1 MAHHLSVN
9 FISDPSNSLSLH
21 DRVQIALAIADE
33 TLLKSLL
40 VDCLPPIAQR
50 HRIGHISA
58 TLSVPI
64 GSIGSTQSA
73 DGMIQYE
80 SIHCVLIDTS
90 NNPEQ
95 CVSNYI
101 NRNGNHRGYL
111 DLTQYEAETRTIGQS
126 LTLVQ
131 ALALLTHSGFSSKQ
145 IQAILHLP
153 QEAWYKSWWYTTDAE
168 GGFTVPF
175 LRLIRT
181 RRYGDGTYTLQYKD
195 FFAQT
200 KPICFTSN
208 EQAVVIAVR
217 TESSSFRE
225 TLEHINYAKQH
236 LDVTKAL
243 LICDRITELEAKGF
257 ISQGISIYAS
267 GGLELSP
274 QANCAI
280 CVNQDCPMHGNGNS
294 PVLTC
299 QRFCL
304 DTEFE

>member
-1 MAHHLSVN
+1 MAHYLSAN
-9 FISDPSNSLSLH
+9 SISDASNSLSLH

-40 VDCLPPIAQR
+40 IDCLPPIAQH

-64 GSIGSTQSA
+64 GSTRSA

-90 NNPEQ
+90 NNVEQ

-131 ALALLTHSGFSSKQ
+131 ALALLTHSGFSSRQ

-153 QEAWYKSWWYTTDAE
+153 QDAWFKSWWYTTDAE
-168 GGFTVPF
+168 GGLTVPF

-181 RRYGDGTYTLQYKD
+181 RRYGDGTYTFQYKD

-208 EQAVVIAVR
+208 EQSVLIAIR
-217 TESSSFRE
+217 TDSISFRE
-225 TLEHINYAKQH
+225 TLEHVNCARQH
-236 LDVTKAL
+236 LGVTQAL

-257 ISQGISIYAS
+257 MSQGISIYVS
-267 GGLELSP
+267 GGLELST
-274 QANCAI
+274 QANCTI
-280 CVNQDCPMHGNGNS
+280 CANQDCPMHGNNNS

-304 DTEFE
+304 DTDLD